1 MYYLEY
7 HELLKK
13 YREADKEF
21 NNALDKN
28 GELLKLVSLK
38 ATKYQEILINH
49 TNTSSDNKLLSYLS
63 EIDEIRRLI
72 DESRNVRNRIDHE
85 LREMELKM
93 RNGKDVYDK
102 IYVYKWIDK
111 ESPYRFSKK
120 LGYTTRQ
127 VYRYINEIKKEI
139 YPKS

>member
-127 VYRYINEIKKEI
+127 VYRCINEIKKEI

>member
-38 ATKYQEILINH
+38 ATKYQEVLINH
-49 TNTSSDNKLLSYLS
+49 TSTSSDNKLLSYLS

-102 IYVYKWIDK
+102 IYVYKWIDR
-111 ESPYRFSKK
+111 ESPYRFKFTDILMK
-120 LGYTTRQ
+120 
-127 VYRYINEIKKEI
+127 
-139 YPKS
+139 

>member
-38 ATKYQEILINH
+38 ATKYQEVLINH
-49 TNTSSDNKLLSYLS
+49 TSTSSDNKLLSYLS

-102 IYVYKWIDK
+102 IYVYKWIDR